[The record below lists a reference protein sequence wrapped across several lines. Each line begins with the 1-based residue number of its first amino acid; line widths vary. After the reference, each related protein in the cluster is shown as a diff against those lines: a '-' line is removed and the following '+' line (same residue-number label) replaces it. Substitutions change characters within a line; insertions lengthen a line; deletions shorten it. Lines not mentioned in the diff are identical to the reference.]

1 MNKPPQGE
9 TMSFE
14 EIDRETVQK
23 VVERL
28 DQALYNHQIWFNSL
42 LRTLICKLPPDQH
55 DMNPEAYKECRFGQ
69 WYYAEKLKDLME
81 HPGYKAIGE
90 EHVRLHQL
98 TRSLLNTLHTGATIT
113 PPDYDNFSNALDRLR
128 LEIATLKRELENLVY
143 NRDTLT
149 GAINRI
155 NMLTLLREQQEIS
168 KRENQPCFLAMLDI
182 DFFKKIN
189 DQYGHPIGD
198 KVLIALVHLI
208 LQNFHRNEK
217 LFRYGGEEFLICLNN
232 VESNGAFEWIEAL
245 RKQIAETTLFTEPN
259 PIHITVSFG
268 LAPLNVYAP
277 VEQSIQYCDEA
288 LLTAKAAGR
297 NCTKIWE
304 PAK

>member
-14 EIDRETVQK
+14 EIDRETAQK
-23 VVERL
+23 AVERL

-55 DMNPEAYKECRFGQ
+55 DMN
-69 WYYAEKLKDLME
+69 
-81 HPGYKAIGE
+81 
-90 EHVRLHQL
+90 
-98 TRSLLNTLHTGATIT
+98 
-113 PPDYDNFSNALDRLR
+113 
-128 LEIATLKRELENLVY
+128 RELENLVY

-268 LAPLNVYAP
+268 LA
-277 VEQSIQYCDEA
+277 
-288 LLTAKAAGR
+288 
-297 NCTKIWE
+297 
-304 PAK
+304 